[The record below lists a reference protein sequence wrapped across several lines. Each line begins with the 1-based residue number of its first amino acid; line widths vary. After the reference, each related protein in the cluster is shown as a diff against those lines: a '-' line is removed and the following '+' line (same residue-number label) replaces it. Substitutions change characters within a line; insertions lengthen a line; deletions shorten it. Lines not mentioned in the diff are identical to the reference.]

1 MDQLRSKW
9 QCKKKRVEKSEGKGW
24 RKKMVKKEKNEG
36 NDSDREK
43 TEEKAKATN
52 RQFRLGT

>member
-1 MDQLRSKW
+1 
-9 QCKKKRVEKSEGKGW
+9 
-24 RKKMVKKEKNEG
+24 MVKKEEKNEG